1 MMVNIL
7 DKKTDKKQA
16 ENTSL
21 NVDTVRGQLEELRKT
36 TESKTFKIKTK
47 DVWKRLC
54 PGEKSDAILME
65 NILIDI
71 IETLFPDKNG
81 KFKRSYAKQHDLC
94 LLMFGLLDGYYHTEV
109 INNREMGVRFEERCN
124 RYLDKSDYIKLEYP
138 NRGTYDEINTWR
150 KEITRICEENNL
162 EEPGEIPDPRNAVQ
176 QIVGRNKDKI
186 SKKLLERINDKSYKE
201 YSRKAEFD
209 EKTRQRKDLPKP
221 RFVLENFSPIEN
233 HKFAAIDEYITT
245 NTKNTTNAED
255 SIAQQTGGK
264 IGTNRTEPE
273 VKQESTAATMGDK
286 PNKDSQLK
294 LNLKIILLAIAFI
307 ALIIG
312 FVVFVL
318 KKHYAPPNESE
329 ENTVNNLEVSE
340 ENDNSETQVNGDI
353 INYNIEN
360 MIVGDYIQS
369 IPMDTSDSLSVGEY
383 IDQSIVIEALE
394 EVLSTSLMNQN
405 AQLDYRPL
413 YTQKEIDD
421 DGLRYLT
428 KDGKVTFNSIKDP
441 NAEFYDEQYFVG
453 VRVDDGDHGKDNV
466 WSHDRITAKDG
477 ETYVIRSYIHN
488 NAISSET
495 NWKEDGR
502 GVAHNT
508 KVAFNLPQISDT
520 KINVHGI
527 VSATN
532 AVPQEIR
539 DNIVFESEN
548 DQKFHLEYVYGSA
561 LLENNGIG
569 SKDNKNKP
577 EAYLG
582 RSGYPLSDDIVKAKS
597 GGTLIG
603 YDALNGEFPGCYQF
617 FSFVTIKVKVVYD
630 STDSY
635 TLNKTVRLVG
645 DKNSTWTDSLTT
657 AKIGDTVEY
666 QIAYENTG
674 TETQEN
680 VMILD
685 KLPANLEY
693 IPGTTKLWNA
703 KHDGLVDKKDAIFST
718 GINIGNYAPG
728 ANAYIRLRAKI
739 VDINLEQDSNTLT
752 NWVKG
757 STNHIVLQDF
767 ANVIVFKSDEP

>member
-1 MMVNIL
+1 
-7 DKKTDKKQA
+7 
-16 ENTSL
+16 
-21 NVDTVRGQLEELRKT
+21 
-36 TESKTFKIKTK
+36 
-47 DVWKRLC
+47 
-54 PGEKSDAILME
+54 
-65 NILIDI
+65 
-71 IETLFPDKNG
+71 
-81 KFKRSYAKQHDLC
+81 
-94 LLMFGLLDGYYHTEV
+94 
-109 INNREMGVRFEERCN
+109 
-124 RYLDKSDYIKLEYP
+124 
-138 NRGTYDEINTWR
+138 
-150 KEITRICEENNL
+150 
-162 EEPGEIPDPRNAVQ
+162 
-176 QIVGRNKDKI
+176 
-186 SKKLLERINDKSYKE
+186 
-201 YSRKAEFD
+201 
-209 EKTRQRKDLPKP
+209 
-221 RFVLENFSPIEN
+221 
-233 HKFAAIDEYITT
+233 
-245 NTKNTTNAED
+245 
-255 SIAQQTGGK
+255 
-264 IGTNRTEPE
+264 
-273 VKQESTAATMGDK
+273 MGDK
-286 PNKDSQLK
+286 LNKDSQPK
-294 LNLKIILLAIAFI
+294 LNLRIILLAIAFI

-318 KKHYAPPNESE
+318 KRHYAPPNESE

-477 ETYVIRSYIHN
+477 ETYVIRAYVHN

-548 DQKFHLEYVYGSA
+548 DQKFHLEYVFGSA

-569 SKDNKNKP
+569 SKANNNGKS
-577 EAYLG
+577 G
-582 RSGYPLSDDIVKAKS
+582 RKISDDIVKAKS

-603 YDALNGEFPGCYQF
+603 FDALDGELPGCYY
-617 FSFVTIKVKVVYD
+617 FSSYATIKVKVVYD
-630 STDSY
+630 SSDSY
-635 TLNKTVRLVG
+635 ILNNVVRLV
-645 DKNSTWTDSLTT
+645 DDDNNTWTDNLTT
-657 AKIGDTVEY
+657 AKIGDIVEY

-685 KLPANLEY
+685 KLPSNLEH
-693 IPGTTKLWNA
+693 ISGTTKLWNA